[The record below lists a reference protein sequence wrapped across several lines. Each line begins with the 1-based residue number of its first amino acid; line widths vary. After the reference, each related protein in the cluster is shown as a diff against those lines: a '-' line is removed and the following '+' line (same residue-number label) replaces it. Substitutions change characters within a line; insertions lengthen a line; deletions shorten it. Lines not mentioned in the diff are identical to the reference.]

1 MGTGQMLLT
10 LSALVLLS
18 LVVLRVTNG
27 FLNTNNILME
37 TKFGVLSVS
46 LATSILEEAMGKA
59 FDEKTA
65 YEGVAEVTSDLS
77 TIGPDGE
84 TYPNF
89 DDFDDFNNLSFSTY
103 DTTISNSHFARMY
116 SAEYIVLC
124 KVGYINTD
132 NPDQFTSTKTW
143 HKKISVRVTTPS
155 STDTVEMSTVY
166 SYFYYR

>member
-27 FLNTNNILME
+27 FLTTNNVLME
-37 TKFGVLSVS
+37 TKFGILSVS

-65 YEGVAEVTSDLS
+65 YEGVTEVTSDLS
-77 TIGPDGE
+77 NIGTDGE
-84 TYPNF
+84 IYPNF
-89 DDFDDFNNLSFSTY
+89 DDIDDFNNLSFSTF
-103 DTTISNSHFARMY
+103 DTTIQSNRFARMY
-116 SAEYIVLC
+116 SAEYLVEC
-124 KVGYINTD
+124 KVGYINPE
-132 NPDQFTSTKTW
+132 NPDQFTSNKTW
-143 HKKISVRVTTPS
+143 HKKISVQVTTPS
-155 STDTVEMSTVY
+155 STDTVKMSTVY